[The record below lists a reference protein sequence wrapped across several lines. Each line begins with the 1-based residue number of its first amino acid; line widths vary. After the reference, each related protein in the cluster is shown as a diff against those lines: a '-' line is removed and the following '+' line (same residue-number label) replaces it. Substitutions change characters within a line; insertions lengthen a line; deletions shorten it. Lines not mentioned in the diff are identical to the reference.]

1 MFLLLKRYKGSELC
15 VGGSVSQRGWVS
27 CENYISKV
35 FIFIFVDTSLKVNH
49 SAGSSD
55 LIFD

>member
-1 MFLLLKRYKGSELC
+1 MC
-15 VGGSVSQRGWVS
+15 GGSGSQRGWVS